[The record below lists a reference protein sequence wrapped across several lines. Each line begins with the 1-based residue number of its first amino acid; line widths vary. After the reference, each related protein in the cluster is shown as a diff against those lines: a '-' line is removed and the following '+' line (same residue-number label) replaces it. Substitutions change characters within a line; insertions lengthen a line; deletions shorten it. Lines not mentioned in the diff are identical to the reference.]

1 MCLEL
6 KTFYLILKWI
16 GPSNKGPRGF
26 FIIICLI
33 HISLFFSFVTLLEI
47 LKVTCSLLTV
57 PKTYY
62 YIKSMLLSHE
72 KRFYVSRLAS
82 RIHCLAFRVNPEA
95 FRVNPLVFLSKRAA
109 FRAMRKNCFEQSV
122 REPYETFIRFHSEL
136 FDNLIVSKWRPYFT
150 FLHIV
155 SDWQNTCVCM
165 LMKINLEKKSFNKI
179 VLIFNKQKKGIKL
192 TKDYL

>member
-1 MCLEL
+1 MFNPYIFILLICYIIRDF
-6 KTFYLILKWI
+6 KGYL
-16 GPSNKGPRGF
+16 
-26 FIIICLI
+26 
-33 HISLFFSFVTLLEI
+33 LFTYSPKNVLLH
-47 LKVTCSLLTV
+47 K
-57 PKTYY
+57 K
-62 YIKSMLLSHE
+62 LSHE